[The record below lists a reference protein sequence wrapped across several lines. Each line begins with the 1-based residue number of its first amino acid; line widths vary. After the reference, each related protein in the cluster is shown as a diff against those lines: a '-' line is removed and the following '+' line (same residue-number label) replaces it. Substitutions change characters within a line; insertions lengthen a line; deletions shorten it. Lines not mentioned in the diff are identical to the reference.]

1 MFWKKFFKT
10 NAQKGLGKA
19 NRHIKTG
26 HISKSTADKLHDH
39 HDSLM
44 YANIVKY
51 QTTGDKAA
59 KVRAN
64 FERGQAMGY
73 GTYAHTGEL
82 LKKIK

>member
-1 MFWKKFFKT
+1 
-10 NAQKGLGKA
+10 
-19 NRHIKTG
+19 
-26 HISKSTADKLHDH
+26 
-39 HDSLM
+39 M